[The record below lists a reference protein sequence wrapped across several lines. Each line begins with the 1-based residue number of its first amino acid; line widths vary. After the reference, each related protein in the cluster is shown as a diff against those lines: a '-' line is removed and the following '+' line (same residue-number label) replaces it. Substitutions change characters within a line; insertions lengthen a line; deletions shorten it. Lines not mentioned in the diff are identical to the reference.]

1 MDVMGLLT
9 GGLGMDGGGG
19 EDRYGFSNRVSTFS
33 RSQDDSKNVKQCE
46 VLSVSIYERR
56 FIEIE

>member
-1 MDVMGLLT
+1 M
-9 GGLGMDGGGG
+9 GGG